1 MKIAILASGKGT
13 NFQALAKAVQRG
25 YIKANLKLLITD
37 KKKALVRKRAKA
49 LGIKDEFIDPKKY
62 KSRLKFDK
70 QLVKL
75 LKKEK
80 INLILLAG
88 YMRILTPYFTR
99 SFKNKIINI
108 HPALLP
114 AFKGVDAI
122 ERAFD
127 YGCKLT
133 GVTVHF
139 VDEKVDHGPIIL
151 QEHIKIAPDMNLL
164 KLQKKIH
171 QIEHKLYPLAVKLIQ
186 EGKVKIKGRHV
197 KIN

>member
-1 MKIAILASGKGT
+1 MNIAILASGKGT
-13 NFQALAKAVQRG
+13 NFKALAKAISRG

-37 KKKALVRKRAKA
+37 KEKAFVRKQAKT
-49 LGIKDEFIDPKKY
+49 LRIKDRFIDPKKY
-62 KSRLKFDK
+62 KSRMEFDK

-80 INLILLAG
+80 INLIILAG
-88 YMRILTPYFTR
+88 YMRILTPYFIKN
-99 SFKNKIINI
+99 FKNKIINI

-114 AFKGVDAI
+114 AFKGINAI
-122 ERAFD
+122 GKALN

-151 QEHIKIAPDMNLL
+151 QKSVELTPGMNL
-164 KLQKKIH
+164 KQLQEKIH
-171 QIEHKLYPLAVKLIQ
+171 RIEHKLYPLAIKLIQ
-186 EGKVKIKGRHV
+186 EGKVRIKGRHV